1 MSMTRKIALLLMLL
15 VSGHLF
21 AATSDVQVRLTS
33 GPKQVALIELFTS
46 EGCSSCPPADRWL
59 SKLRADPNLWKK
71 FTPIAFHVDYWDY
84 IGWRDRFAQARFGDR
99 QRRYEVEGAL
109 GSVYTPGLVR
119 GGSEWHGWRKN
130 ENVVGEDRE
139 VGELNLLVGG
149 ADVAARF
156 NAIQHSY
163 GELTL
168 HVAVL
173 GMNLETKVG
182 AGENAAKT
190 LQHDFVALGVV
201 SVQLD
206 KTGSS
211 YRATATLPEISPASP
226 EQAIIAWV
234 SEDDLQAPIQS
245 VGGFLVNR

>member
-1 MSMTRKIALLLMLL
+1 MLVTHRISLLLVLL
-15 VSGHLF
+15 LPGHLF
-21 AATSDVQVRLTS
+21 AATGVEQLHLSS
-33 GPKQVALIELFTS
+33 GQKQVALIELFTS

-59 SKLRADPNLWKK
+59 SKLKTDPGLWKK

-84 IGWRDRFAQARFGDR
+84 IGWTDRFAQAQFSDR
-99 QRRYEVEGAL
+99 QRRYLDEGAVRF
-109 GSVYTPGLVR
+109 VYTPGLLR
-119 GGSEWHGWRKN
+119 GGSEWLGWRKN
-130 ENVVGEDRE
+130 AAITGDVSE
-139 VGELNLLVGG
+139 VGDLNLLVSG

-156 NAIQHSY
+156 EAVQDDYDTLS
-163 GELTL
+163 L

-173 GMNLETKVG
+173 GMNLETEVS

-211 YRATATLPEISPASP
+211 YSAMTKLPEISPAVP
-226 EQAIIAWV
+226 DQAIVAWV
-234 SEDDLQAPIQS
+234 SEGDLQAPIQS
-245 VGGFLVNR
+245 VGGFLLSY